1 MIESL
6 IERFSS
12 LPVQGILACI
22 FIAVICVGG
31 PLLILFI
38 IYRGLRTGVIH
49 SRDVPYRRD
58 RQPVFFWLIVV
69 LYLGIA
75 VFGAN
80 MGLSFFEECIHSDAP
95 NVLYD
100 VCRET
105 NGAPTAKVLP

>member
-1 MIESL
+1 MQ
-6 IERFSS
+6 
-12 LPVQGILACI
+12 VGI
-22 FIAVICVGG
+22 
-31 PLLILFI
+31 
-38 IYRGLRTGVIH
+38 
-49 SRDVPYRRD
+49 
-58 RQPVFFWLIVV
+58 IVV